1 MAEQKKEEGIKGDVE
16 VDDVGML
23 VTNDKSLAAITA
35 AEVDIQIS
43 TAHRFPRSLALSRQ
57 RVLDMACVNEEV
69 AASCFYSLPREGKN
83 ITGPSVRFAE
93 IVASS
98 WGNLRVQ
105 ARVTEIGDTMIVA
118 QGVCHDL
125 ETNVALSAE
134 ARVRITNRSGKRY
147 NDDMIGVACASAL
160 SKATRNA
167 IFKVVPRANFIDIE
181 AKARQVAG
189 GDSKSLSQNR
199 TAMLAYLKS
208 EYKVDVKRL
217 CSSLGV
223 SGVDEIT
230 TVMIADIRGR
240 ITAIKEGDATVDT
253 CFPFPTREV
262 GTVDIEATLGKGTE
276 QPMPAGG
283 SAETAPQ
290 PKAEAED
297 EAPALEPAAESSAP
311 PATAPVERS
320 MADQI
325 RDAWGAKLK
334 EVKGVDPDPDLV
346 DEQIDAFCANWAKM
360 SFVDVEAKHPTW
372 LPKLLGFLTENKIP
386 AAQFDFNVNPAPEA

>member
-1 MAEQKKEEGIKGDVE
+1 MAEQTKAVAKVESPVARGIE
-16 VDDVGML
+16 LSMTQGML
-23 VTNDKSLAAITA
+23 VKDMGQAIEVAKLMSVSGSAVPPHIRNNAGICLALAIQAWEWSMNPFAVANKSYVVNDRLAYESALYNAVATRRAPIVGRLKVTYAGEGA
-35 AEVDIQIS
+35 ARRCTISATLRSDAGGGEVDYQSPKFGEINPKNSPLWKNDPDQQLFYFS
-43 TAHRFPRSLALSRQ
+43 VRAFVRRHFPDVMMGVYTADELEDGAEY
-57 RVLDMACVNEEV
+57 V
-69 AASCFYSLPREGKN
+69 LPRR
-83 ITGPSVRFAE
+83 PVR
-93 IVASS
+93 
-98 WGNLRVQ
+98 
-105 ARVTEIGDTMIVA
+105 EIG
-118 QGVCHDL
+118 
-125 ETNVALSAE
+125 
-134 ARVRITNRSGKRY
+134 K
-147 NDDMIGVACASAL
+147 
-160 SKATRNA
+160 
-167 IFKVVPRANFIDIE
+167 
-181 AKARQVAG
+181 
-189 GDSKSLSQNR
+189 
-199 TAMLAYLKS
+199 
-208 EYKVDVKRL
+208 
-217 CSSLGV
+217 
-223 SGVDEIT
+223 
-230 TVMIADIRGR
+230 
-240 ITAIKEGDATVDT
+240 
-253 CFPFPTREV
+253 
-262 GTVDIEATLGKGTE
+262 VDIEGALCKGTE